1 MNPSLAEFVALVT
14 AHRVFAILRHVPA
27 EQLPAVLDA
36 LVAGGIRLLEIT
48 MNTQDAAGQLSLAR
62 VHLGDRAIL
71 GAGTVT
77 TAARAQAAM
86 DAGARF
92 LVTPNLDPAVMRL
105 ATEAGI
111 PVVPGVM
118 TPSEMVAG
126 LQAGAVAL
134 KLFPAGQLGTGY
146 IRDVR
151 AALDDAPLVAVGGVT
166 VENAADWIRAGC
178 IGVGI
183 GGSLLDKSLLAAG
196 DMAGLAAR
204 ARALTDTLAGV

>member
-1 MNPSLAEFVALVT
+1 MNPSFAEFAALVT

-48 MNTQDAAGQLSLAR
+48 MNTQDAVGQLTRAR
-62 VHLGDRAIL
+62 MHLGDRATL

-77 TAARAQAAM
+77 TPARAQAAM

-92 LVTPNLDPAVMRL
+92 LVTPNLDPAVVRL
-105 ATEAGI
+105 ATEAGVPI
-111 PVVPGVM
+111 VPGVM

-126 LQAGAVAL
+126 LQAGAAAL
-134 KLFPAGQLGTGY
+134 KIFPAGQLGTGY
-146 IRDVR
+146 VRDVR

-196 DMAGLAAR
+196 DMAGLTNR
-204 ARALTDTLAGV
+204 ARALVDSLAGV

>member
-77 TAARAQAAM
+77 TPAR
-86 DAGARF
+86 
-92 LVTPNLDPAVMRL
+92 
-105 ATEAGI
+105 
-111 PVVPGVM
+111 
-118 TPSEMVAG
+118 
-126 LQAGAVAL
+126 AVAL